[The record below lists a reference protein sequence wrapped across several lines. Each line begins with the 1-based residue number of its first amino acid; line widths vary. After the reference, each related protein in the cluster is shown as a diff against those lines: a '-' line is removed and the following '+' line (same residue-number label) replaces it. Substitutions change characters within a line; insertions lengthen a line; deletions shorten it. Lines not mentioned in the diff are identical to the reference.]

1 MASTEGFAELAK
13 RMRELPDLLA
23 RKSLRGAVNAGASV
37 IKKEAQ
43 LRAPKLTGALAK
55 NFYQKQIKEAST
67 VLSQTFYVGVRS
79 GLARYA
85 KTKANKKAGRA
96 GKVYKDSGAT
106 FYWFFLEFGTSKM
119 PARPFLRPA
128 FESRKNDAVTAIG
141 EKIRTELEKHRQ
153 SLVTKT

>member
-55 NFYQKQIKEAST
+55 NFYQKQIREAST

-85 KTKANKKAGRA
+85 KNKANKKAGRA

-106 FYWFFLEFGTSKM
+106 FYWKFVEFGTSKM

-128 FESRKNDAVTAIG
+128 FESRKNEAVDAIG
-141 EKIRTELEKHRQ
+141 NKIRDELEKHRR

>member
-1 MASTEGFAELAK
+1 MANTKGFAELAA
-13 RMRELPDLLA
+13 RMRQLPDLLA
-23 RKSLRGAVNAGASV
+23 RKSLRAAVNAGATV

-43 LRAPKLTGALAK
+43 QRAPKLTGALAK
-55 NFYQKQIKEAST
+55 NFYQKQIREQST

-96 GKVYKDSGAT
+96 GQVYKDSGAT
-106 FYWFFLEFGTSKM
+106 FYWRFIEFGTSKM

-128 FESRKNDAVTAIG
+128 FEMQKENAVTAIG
-141 EKIRTELEKHRQ
+141 EKIRTELEKHRAN
-153 SLVTKT
+153 LVGKS